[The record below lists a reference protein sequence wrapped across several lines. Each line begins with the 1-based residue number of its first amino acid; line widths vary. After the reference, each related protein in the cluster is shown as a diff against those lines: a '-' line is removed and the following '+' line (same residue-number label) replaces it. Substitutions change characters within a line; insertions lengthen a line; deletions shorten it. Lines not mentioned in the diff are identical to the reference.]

1 MSRMTEAQ
9 LAASGKKPAAS
20 GKSKE
25 YRGDIEIRDFREQIK
40 DKGHPLVLQ
49 RTAFNTKLSE
59 LQRGYTS
66 SKTLASYKVDR
77 VLGTGSFGKVLLVQD
92 KETKKV
98 GALKII
104 SKDRIVKT
112 KQVEHTIGEKDILFC
127 TKSPFVVALFD
138 YYQDRENIYLV
149 LEFVN
154 GGEMF
159 TVLQRQPN
167 RRFSA
172 VQTRF
177 FAAEVVMAF
186 EYLHNLDIMH
196 RDLKPENMLIDY
208 RGHCK
213 LTDFGF
219 AKRVDHATYTMC
231 GTPEY
236 LAPEIIAN
244 KGYTRA
250 VDWWAVGV
258 LIYEMRKGRSPFEDK
273 EQMNMFRK
281 ITKCEF
287 KFPRNF
293 SEPERQLILGF
304 LQVDITRRLGYMHG
318 GASRIKREPY
328 FEGLDWNRL
337 ARQKYQSPFKPGVTG
352 EADASK
358 FDPVPRGKPITW
370 QPGADKYGTTFAN
383 F

>member
-1 MSRMTEAQ
+1 
-9 LAASGKKPAAS
+9 
-20 GKSKE
+20 
-25 YRGDIEIRDFREQIK
+25 
-40 DKGHPLVLQ
+40 
-49 RTAFNTKLSE
+49 
-59 LQRGYTS
+59 
-66 SKTLASYKVDR
+66 
-77 VLGTGSFGKVLLVQD
+77 LL
-92 KETKKV
+92 
-98 GALKII
+98 II
-104 SKDRIVKT
+104 
-112 KQVEHTIGEKDILFC
+112 L
-127 TKSPFVVALFD
+127 
-138 YYQDRENIYLV
+138 
-149 LEFVN
+149 
-154 GGEMF
+154 
-159 TVLQRQPN
+159 
-167 RRFSA
+167 
-172 VQTRF
+172 QTRF

-196 RDLKPENMLIDY
+196 RDLKPENMLIDW

-258 LIYEMRKGRSPFEDK
+258 LIFEMRKGRSPFEDK

-293 SEPERQLILGF
+293 SEPERQLIMGF

-318 GASRIKREPY
+318 GAARIKREPY

-337 ARQKYQSPFKPGVTG
+337 ARQKYQSPFKPGVQG

-358 FDPVPRGKPITW
+358 FDAIPRGKAVTW
-370 QPGADKYGTTFAN
+370 QPGKDKYDATFDN